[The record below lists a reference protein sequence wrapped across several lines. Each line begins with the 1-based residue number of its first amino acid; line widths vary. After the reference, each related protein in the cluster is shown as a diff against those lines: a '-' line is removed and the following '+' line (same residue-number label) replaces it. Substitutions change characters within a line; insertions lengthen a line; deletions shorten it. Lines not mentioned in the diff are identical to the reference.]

1 MSDMTKRVSQWE
13 IKSDP
18 ERVKATLDKIHPKM
32 TERYRAAMAMLCS
45 METQVKQCL
54 SIQNVHTILYVPYL
68 NYARQLFKMSKQEIS
83 GNSAQLAAQ
92 VLLDKWA
99 ARGLDPNV
107 LAFIRTEVFSIVAP
121 TP

>member
-1 MSDMTKRVSQWE
+1 MVKRVTAWE
-13 IKSDP
+13 ARSDP
-18 ERVKATLDKIHPKM
+18 ERVKATLDKIHPQM
-32 TERYRAAMAMLCS
+32 TERYRAAMALLCS

-54 SIQNVHTILYVPYL
+54 STQSVHTILYVPYL

-92 VLLDKWA
+92 VLLEKWA